1 MVGASFHN
9 LIASFDAMNSD
20 QYNEL
25 VEITQNYPYFPTAWA
40 YLAKASVAQK
50 KLDAE
55 KCVERAAIL
64 AHDRGILK
72 DWLEENNQHLSI
84 VSQEVEVQSKE
95 DKPQKAEAKT
105 EKKKAPKK
113 TTKSKASKPK
123 KESQPASK
131 SISRQEKNAQQM
143 RSFMEWLDY
152 ETPTTSDALEEP
164 PITNTSEVAPKDQ
177 KEGTDKWA
185 MIDAFIENN
194 PKISNPDALP
204 QKTSEEPSIN
214 LAADQTLPQE
224 ELMTETLAKILMAQH
239 KYSKALQAYKI
250 LSLKY
255 PEKNTFFASQIKEIK
270 RLQQAK

>member
-1 MVGASFHN
+1 MVNASFHN
-9 LIASFDAMNSD
+9 LITSFDPTNSD

-25 VEITQNYPYFPTAWA
+25 VEITQNYPYFPPAWA
-40 YLAKASVAQK
+40 YLAKAAVAQK
-50 KLDAE
+50 ILDAE

-64 AHDRGILK
+64 VHDRGILK
-72 DWLEENNQHLSI
+72 DWLEENNQHVSNA
-84 VSQEVEVQSKE
+84 SQEVALQPKE
-95 DKPQKAEAKT
+95 DKPQKAEVKT
-105 EKKKAPKK
+105 EKKKAQKK
-113 TTKSKASKPK
+113 TTKSKTSKPK

-131 SISRQEKNAQQM
+131 LLSRQEKNAPQM

-152 ETPTTSDALEEP
+152 ETPATSNASEKSA
-164 PITNTSEVAPKDQ
+164 TVNTPEVAPNVQ

-185 MIDAFIENN
+185 MINAFIENN

-204 QKTSEEPSIN
+204 QRNSEEPSIN
-214 LAADQTLPQE
+214 LAAEQTLPQE

-239 KYSKALQAYKI
+239 KYNKALQAYKI